1 MKRNEKTFTRY
12 YLPFLSSAMSL
23 SLIRFSWLSAI
34 LSLFH
39 YAITCFN
46 DQSGYYK
53 AIFQL
58 FIIVNACSIVLSF
71 IKRIYYKFQVA
82 TFILIGINFL
92 IILLDLDFL
101 GLLMF
106 TNANVNYNNVYSWYA
121 LLYII
126 VMLVTIIVS
135 SVYYGYCYKI
145 KKERVLGCGV
155 EAKKKENSH
164 LLSYGI
170 IFGLVL
176 LAPSLLTGHI
186 QNLFGVLL
194 GLLFSVVSPGLIVD
208 SFYAAYLIHK
218 DPEYKETR
226 ETMKSK

>member
-1 MKRNEKTFTRY
+1 MKQRY
-12 YLPFLSSAMSL
+12 YLPFLSGAMSL
-23 SLIRFSWLSAI
+23 SMIGFSWLSAI

-53 AIFQL
+53 AIFQVFVIVSL
-58 FIIVNACSIVLSF
+58 FSIVLSF

-92 IILLDLDFL
+92 IFLLNLDFL
-101 GLLMF
+101 ALLMF
-106 TNANVNYNNVYSWYA
+106 TNANINYDNVYSWYA

-135 SVYYGYCYKI
+135 SAYYVYCYKI
-145 KKERVLGCGV
+145 KKERVLGYGG

-164 LLSYGI
+164 LLNYGI
-170 IFGLVL
+170 IFGVVL
-176 LAPSLLTGHI
+176 IAPSLLTGHI

-194 GLLFSVVSPGLIVD
+194 GLLFSVIFPGLIVD

-218 DPEYKETR
+218 HPEYKEKR
-226 ETMKSK
+226 

>member
-1 MKRNEKTFTRY
+1 MKRNDKALTRY
-12 YLPFLSSAMSL
+12 YVPFLSGAMSL
-23 SLIRFSWLSAI
+23 SMIGFSWLSAI

-58 FIIVNACSIVLSF
+58 FIIVNVCSIVLSF

-92 IILLDLDFL
+92 IFLLDLDFI

-106 TNANVNYNNVYSWYA
+106 TNANINYNNVYSWYA

-126 VMLVTIIVS
+126 VMLIIIIS
-135 SVYYGYCYKI
+135 SSAYYVYCYRV
-145 KKERVLGCGV
+145 KKERVLGYGG
-155 EAKKKENSH
+155 EEKKKKNSRS
-164 LLSYGI
+164 LNYGI

-176 LAPSLLTGHI
+176 MTPFLLTGHI
-186 QNLFGVLL
+186 QNLFGFLS
-194 GLLFSVVSPGLIVD
+194 GCLFSIICPGLVVD

-218 DPEYKETR
+218 HPEYKEKR
-226 ETMKSK
+226 

>member
-1 MKRNEKTFTRY
+1 MKQRY
-12 YLPFLSSAMSL
+12 YLPFLSGAMSL
-23 SLIRFSWLSAI
+23 SMIGFSWLTVM

-39 YAITCFN
+39 YAITSYEI
-46 DQSGYYK
+46 QSEYCK
-53 AIFQL
+53 LIFQV
-58 FIIVNACSIVLSF
+58 FVIMNVCSIVLSF
-71 IKRIYYKFQVA
+71 MKRIYYKFQVA

-92 IILLDLDFL
+92 IFLLDMNFI
-101 GLLMF
+101 GFFMF
-106 TNANVNYNNVYSWYA
+106 AEKNVYSWYA

-135 SVYYGYCYKI
+135 SVYYGYCYKV

-155 EAKKKENSH
+155 EAEKKENSH

-186 QNLFGVLL
+186 QSLFGVLL

-226 ETMKSK
+226 

>member
-1 MKRNEKTFTRY
+1 MKQRY
-12 YLPFLSSAMSL
+12 YLPFLSDAMSL
-23 SLIRFSWLSAI
+23 SRINYSWISVMF
-34 LSLFH
+34 SLFY
-39 YAITCFN
+39 YAMTCFN
-46 DQSGYYK
+46 AQSGYYK

-58 FIIVNACSIVLSF
+58 FIIVNVCSIVLSF

-92 IILLDLDFL
+92 IILLDLDFI

-106 TNANVNYNNVYSWYA
+106 TNADINYNNVYSWYA

-135 SVYYGYCYKI
+135 SAYYVYCYKI
-145 KKERVLGCGV
+145 KKERVLGYEG

-164 LLSYGI
+164 YDWL

-176 LAPSLLTGHI
+176 IAPSLLTGPI

-194 GLLFSVVSPGLIVD
+194 GLLFSVVFPGLIVD

-218 DPEYKETR
+218 DPEYKEKR
-226 ETMKSK
+226 

>member
-1 MKRNEKTFTRY
+1 MKRNDKALTRY
-12 YLPFLSSAMSL
+12 YVPFLSGAMSL
-23 SLIRFSWLSAI
+23 SMIGFSWLSAI

-58 FIIVNACSIVLSF
+58 FIIVNVCSIVLSF

-92 IILLDLDFL
+92 IFLLDLDFI
-101 GLLMF
+101 GFFMF
-106 TNANVNYNNVYSWYA
+106 AEENVYSWYA

-135 SVYYGYCYKI
+135 SAYYVYCDKI
-145 KKERVLGCGV
+145 KKERVLGYGG
-155 EAKKKENSH
+155 EAKKNSH
-164 LLSYGI
+164 SLNYGI

-176 LAPSLLTGHI
+176 IAPFILTGHI
-186 QNLFGVLL
+186 QKLFGVLL
-194 GLLFSVVSPGLIVD
+194 GLLFSVIFPSPIID

-218 DPEYKETR
+218 DPEYKEKR
-226 ETMKSK
+226 